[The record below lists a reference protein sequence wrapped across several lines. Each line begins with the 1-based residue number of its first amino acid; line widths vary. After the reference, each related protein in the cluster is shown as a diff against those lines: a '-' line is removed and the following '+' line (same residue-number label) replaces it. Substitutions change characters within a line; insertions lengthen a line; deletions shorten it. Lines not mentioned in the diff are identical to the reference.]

1 MIKRKNKN
9 TDKLVD
15 LTYALV
21 GCWMW
26 PTPSRC
32 SHKAHEEVK
41 FSGRDFG
48 DSTDGKGEKE
58 QETDKEK
65 REEEEQDQ
73 IKAVYRFIS
82 NLHKVIYASV
92 VLYPRGL

>member
-15 LTYALV
+15 LTDALV

-26 PTPSRC
+26 PTLSRC
-32 SHKAHEEVK
+32 SHKAHEEVE
-41 FSGRDFG
+41 FSGRDIG

-65 REEEEQDQ
+65 REEEEQDK
-73 IKAVYRFIS
+73 IKAVYIFIS